1 MVKKER
7 KIENIFSCNTSL
19 RSKISTFKNTYSR
32 EEKISQIND
41 LTVQLQM
48 IEIEEQINL
57 KEK

>member
-48 IEIEEQINL
+48 IEIEEQIKL

>member
-19 RSKISTFKNTYSR
+19 RSKISTFKNAYSR

-41 LTVQLQM
+41 LTVQL
-48 IEIEEQINL
+48 
-57 KEK
+57 

>member
-32 EEKISQIND
+32 EETLSQIND

-48 IEIEEQINL
+48 IEIEEQIKL